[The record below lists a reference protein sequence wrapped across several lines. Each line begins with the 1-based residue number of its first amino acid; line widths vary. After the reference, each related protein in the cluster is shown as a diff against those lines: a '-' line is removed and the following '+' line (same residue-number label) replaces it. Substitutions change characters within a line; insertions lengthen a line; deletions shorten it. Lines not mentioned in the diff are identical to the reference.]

1 MSPKPAYEH
10 LRRLIKGEWWTSEH
24 LLCNEKGM
32 ARWRGFYGL
41 YRLTVEYGGKK
52 IVTRAHLAKGAENIF
67 KVELP

>member
-1 MSPKPAYEH
+1 M
-10 LRRLIKGEWWTSEH
+10 WWTSEH